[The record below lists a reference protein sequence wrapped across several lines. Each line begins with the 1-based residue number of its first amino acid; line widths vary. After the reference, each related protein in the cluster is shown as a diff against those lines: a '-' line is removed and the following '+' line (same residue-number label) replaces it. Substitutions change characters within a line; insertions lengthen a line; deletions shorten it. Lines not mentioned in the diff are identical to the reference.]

1 MSASPAP
8 APLRPPV
15 ESRLRAGVKIGVVGL
30 SLGLFVAALFI
41 IPHQRP
47 ANRVLKIFAEARAG
61 LMTER
66 FEREAWPADG
76 ELTAVLGPDRA
87 RRLGVLIAE
96 CPLAGTWRLEG
107 TKSPSGPA
115 IVFTP
120 AETGQAYERCLRL
133 VDDWI
138 DDGEPAAGDF
148 VVGPDRTRL
157 RLSAE

>member
-8 APLRPPV
+8 APLRPPA
-15 ESRLRAGVKIGVVGL
+15 ESRLRVGLKLGVVGL
-30 SLGLFVAALFI
+30 TLGLLLAALFI

-47 ANRVLKIFAEARAG
+47 ANHVLKVFSEARAA
-61 LMTER
+61 LLTQR
-66 FEREAWPADG
+66 FEHAAWPADG
-76 ELTAVLGPDRA
+76 ELVAGLSETRA

-96 CPLAGTWRLEG
+96 CPLEGAWRLEG

-120 AETGQAYERCLRL
+120 AEPGVAFERCLRL
-133 VDDWI
+133 VDEWI
-138 DDGEPAAGDF
+138 DDGEPAAGEF
-148 VVGPDRTRL
+148 RFGPDRAQL